1 MTYRRPPC
9 RWILAALFSGSL
21 LCGALAGGRGLA
33 APPPAPGG
41 AAPPAKP
48 GPAQAAGQPQGK
60 EAVDTEIASLV
71 QELMNEGGAHEER
84 GDLERAR
91 ASYLAAW
98 KLEKSYRVAA
108 WLGDVEA
115 RLGRHRDAAEH
126 LAVYARLAPAGDPG
140 GAGYRERYAEARARV
155 GAIVVA
161 AAGGAELRVDGRP
174 VGVAPLLDP
183 VFVEPGRHVLE
194 AQLGE
199 HQARAEVELAAG
211 QEKAV
216 ALPLGEAPPR
226 EPERG
231 AAPEG
236 ARPAPAL
243 PAAPRAMQDP
253 WHRSVLIVGGGLA
266 AAGLVLGV
274 GMTVAANSK
283 SSEIEG
289 LRVGDGNPSACYRST
304 SGPCRALLGAV
315 TELDTFTTVAGIGYV
330 LALGAAGGT
339 AALLLLPPPGQRT
352 AAGVALRPAPWIGAG
367 GGGAVV
373 HGRF

>member
-1 MTYRRPPC
+1 MTYRRPPR
-9 RWILAALFSGSL
+9 RWILAALCSGSL
-21 LCGALAGGRGLA
+21 LCGALAGGRSLA

-41 AAPPAKP
+41 AAPPVKA
-48 GPAQAAGQPQGK
+48 AQAAGQPQGK
-60 EAVDTEIASLV
+60 EAVDAEIASLV
-71 QELMNEGGAHEER
+71 QELMNEGQEHEER
-84 GDLERAR
+84 GDLEQAR

-115 RLGRHRDAAEH
+115 RLGHHRDAAEL
-126 LAVYARLAPAGDPG
+126 LAIYARLAPAGDPG
-140 GAGYRERYAEARARV
+140 GAAYRERYAEVRARV
-155 GAIVVA
+155 GALVVA
-161 AAGGAELRVDGRP
+161 AAGGAELRVDGRA

-183 VFVEPGRHVLE
+183 VFVEPGRHVIE
-194 AQLGE
+194 GQRGE
-199 HQARAEVELAAG
+199 QRARVEVELAAG

-226 EPERG
+226 EPAPG

-236 ARPAPAL
+236 ARPAPA
-243 PAAPRAMQDP
+243 PPGAPGASQDP
-253 WHRSVLIVGGGLA
+253 WHRGVLIVGGGLA

-274 GMTVAANSK
+274 GMTVAANNK

-304 SGPCRALLGAV
+304 SGPCRALIGAV

-330 LALGAAGGT
+330 LAIGAAAGT
-339 AALLLLPPPGQRT
+339 AALLLLPPPGQR
-352 AAGVALRPAPWIGAG
+352 AASGVALRPAPWIGPG

-373 HGRF
+373 LGRF

>member
-1 MTYRRPPC
+1 MTYRRPPRRC
-9 RWILAALFSGSL
+9 LLAALCSGSL
-21 LCGALAGGRGLA
+21 LYGALAGGRSLA

-41 AAPPAKP
+41 AASPAKA
-48 GPAQAAGQPQGK
+48 AQAAGQPQGK
-60 EAVDTEIASLV
+60 DAVDAEIASLV
-71 QELMNEGGAHEER
+71 QELLNEGQAHEER
-84 GDLERAR
+84 GDLEQAR

-115 RLGRHRDAAEH
+115 RLGHHRDAAEL
-126 LAVYARLAPAGDPG
+126 LAIYARLAPAGDPG
-140 GAGYRERYAEARARV
+140 GAAYRERYAEVRARV
-155 GAIVVA
+155 GAVVVA
-161 AAGGAELRVDGRP
+161 AAGGAELRVDGRA

-183 VFVEPGRHVLE
+183 VFVEPGRHVIE
-194 AQLGE
+194 ARRGE
-199 HQARAEVELAAG
+199 QHARVEVELAAG

-216 ALPLGEAPPR
+216 ALPLGEAPPG
-226 EPERG
+226 EPARG

-236 ARPAPAL
+236 ARPAPA
-243 PAAPRAMQDP
+243 PPGAPGASQDP

-274 GMTVAANSK
+274 GMTVAANNK
-283 SSEIEG
+283 SGEIEG

-304 SGPCRALLGAV
+304 SGPCRALIGAV

-330 LALGAAGGT
+330 LAIGAAAGT
-339 AALLLLPPPGQRT
+339 AALLLLPPPGQRP
-352 AAGVALRPAPWIGAG
+352 ASGVALRPAPWIGPG

-373 HGRF
+373 LGRF